1 MTVQQ
6 KGTEQVMMHH
16 PTCVTGF
23 REE

>member
-1 MTVQQ
+1 MTLQQ